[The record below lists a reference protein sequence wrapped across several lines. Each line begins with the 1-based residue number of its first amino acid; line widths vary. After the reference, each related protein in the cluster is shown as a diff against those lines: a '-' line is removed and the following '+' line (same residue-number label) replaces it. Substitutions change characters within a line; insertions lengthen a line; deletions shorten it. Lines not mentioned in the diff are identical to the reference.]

1 MFRDIFDEFH
11 TAMIEFLIFPFWAL
25 FVHPYASAAQTELIL
40 LMFNQCYPIWWNFTI
55 LAKIINACGNFL
67 MLYLAYSKILNIIW
81 QILQIFFVVNGQIW
95 KKKFV
100 PSDHTV
106 FNARSCHC
114 AFKGFDRPSLLLLL
128 PWQLSIVWNK
138 IKKFSEGISKFLT
151 LMKKAEKIV

>member
-1 MFRDIFDEFH
+1 MAHLKTKEF
-11 TAMIEFLIFPFWAL
+11 TRLYFAVNSTPPPPPSFEAWLTIPG
-25 FVHPYASAAQTELIL
+25 LIL

-67 MLYLAYSKILNIIW
+67 MLYLAYSKILNIFW

-114 AFKGFDRPSLLLLL
+114 AFKGFDRPSLLL